1 MHINTP
7 RTHKCLEGK
16 MPIFQL
22 DKEPKDTC
30 RHCVWPAEI
39 THKWLKK
46 NKKKP
51 SNIYDDLLKACQIA
65 KLNLIIKKQ

>member
-1 MHINTP
+1 
-7 RTHKCLEGK
+7 

-30 RHCVWPAEI
+30 HHCAWPAKM

-46 NKKKP
+46 TKNKT
-51 SNIYDDLLKACQIA
+51 
-65 KLNLIIKKQ
+65 